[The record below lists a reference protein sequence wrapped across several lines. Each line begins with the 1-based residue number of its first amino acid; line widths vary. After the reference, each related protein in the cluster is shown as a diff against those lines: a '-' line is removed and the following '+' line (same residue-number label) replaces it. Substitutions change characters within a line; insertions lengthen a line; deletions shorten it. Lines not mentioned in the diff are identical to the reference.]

1 MPDCKHTFT
10 PYTQPPKTTGNR
22 CLAWPHRRRRL
33 FLLFSELLKI
43 TLQVLQEERLTGSW
57 PATGWERVPA
67 CAIVRFGQKD

>member
-1 MPDCKHTFT
+1 MPDCKHTLT

-43 TLQVLQEERLTGSW
+43 TLQVLQEERLT
-57 PATGWERVPA
+57 V
-67 CAIVRFGQKD
+67 